1 MRYSLRIPSELGP
14 LRPLI
19 PLALALLCTSAC
31 GQDDGATFQDAPC
44 RFALP
49 PGIKPGDQI
58 RCGDLDVPER
68 YDAPNQRRIS
78 LHVGILKS
86 PLRSAAG
93 ATEDAVVLLSGGPGQ
108 GGIVIPNHFD
118 RDLII
123 LSQRGT
129 GLSHPWLE
137 CGPEF
142 ADLGVTN
149 YQSLEETVRAR
160 VKARTQCKA
169 RWEAS
174 RAVDLAA
181 YNTAASTQ
189 DVNAL
194 RRVLGYKQLNLFGV
208 SYGTLLAQH
217 VMRKYPST
225 VRSALLDS
233 VWPTQVGFVESLG
246 GNMYNA
252 LRDVLRACEASREC
266 NDETPNIR
274 SQLVS
279 MLRGYRQ
286 SPLDLP
292 TSGLRL
298 DADLAINQLHRM
310 LLEGPTSAIPYF
322 IQTLATRDTHRIDQL
337 FPGGMPSMGMYLPA
351 ELGIS
356 EAMYASV
363 LCSDDVQYTSE
374 QAVRDQLEV
383 QLDWGSAP
391 PEVASYFSRSLGEIF
406 ATCASWPRK
415 DAQPGQREPVISN
428 IPTLTI
434 SGQWDPNTP
443 STWARQV
450 ATQQQPGYS
459 IVFPKGGHSL
469 TVPALYRNKPDCA
482 GQIAAAFI
490 AQPLQ
495 RPDDRCAK

>member
-1 MRYSLRIPSELGP
+1 MRYPLCIPSELSP
-14 LRPLI
+14 LKKLV

-31 GQDDGATFQDAPC
+31 GEGDGATFQDAPC

-49 PGIKPGDQI
+49 PGIASGIQI

-123 LSQRGT
+123 FSQRGT
-129 GLSHPWLE
+129 GLSRPWLE
-137 CGPEF
+137 CTSEF
-142 ADLGVTN
+142 AELGAT
-149 YQSLEETVRAR
+149 QLLSLDDAVRAR
-160 VKARTQCKA
+160 VKARNRCKE
-169 RWEAS
+169 RWEAT

-181 YNTAASTQ
+181 YNTAASAQ
-189 DVNAL
+189 DINAL

-208 SYGTLLAQH
+208 SYGTLLAQY

-233 VWPTQVGFVESLG
+233 VWPTQVGFVASLG
-246 GNMYNA
+246 GNMYSA
-252 LRDVLRACEASREC
+252 LNNVLRACEANSAC
-266 NDETPNIR
+266 NSSTPNIR
-274 SQLVS
+274 SQFREI
-279 MLRGYRQ
+279 LRAYQQ

-292 TSGLRL
+292 TRRLRL
-298 DADLAINQLHRM
+298 DADFVVNGLHWM
-310 LLEGPTSAIPYF
+310 LLGGPNSAIPDV
-322 IQTLATRDTHRIDQL
+322 IQKLATRDVERIEGIEPL
-337 FPGGMPSMGMYLPA
+337 FQWGMQRMGTYLPA

-363 LCSDDVQYTSE
+363 LCSDDVQYSSE
-374 QAVRDQLEV
+374 SEV
-383 QLDWGSAP
+383 GAELDWSSAP
-391 PEVASYFSRSLGEIF
+391 DEVASYFSRSLHELF
-406 ATCASWPRK
+406 AVCASWPRNDPK
-415 DAQPGQREPVISN
+415 PDNREPVISK
-428 IPTLTI
+428 IPTLTLA
-434 SGQWDPNTP
+434 GQWDPNTP
-443 STWARQV
+443 SSWARQV
-450 ATQQQPGYS
+450 ATQQYPGYS
-459 IVFPKGGHSL
+459 IVFPKEGHSL
-469 TVPALYRNKPDCA
+469 IVPSLAGSNPGCA
-482 GQIAAAFI
+482 GRIATAFI